1 MEIPADAQRIEI
13 VTEVD
18 DTKTHGF
25 AIRRDLG
32 KHERLARAGKMFGIF
47 FGVALLTVFIPI
59 LHFILPPLFLI
70 AGIVF
75 FWTTYM
81 ETGEVLEGEY
91 ICPNCKHK
99 MVIPPGAEDWPKEER
114 CGGCSFLLKTQPVK

>member
-1 MEIPADAQRIEI
+1 MEIPADAQRIEL

-18 DTKTHGF
+18 DTKTFGF
-25 AIRRDLG
+25 AVRRDLA

-70 AGIVF
+70 AGTVF

-91 ICPNCKHK
+91 TCPNCKHK
-99 MVIPPGAEDWPKEER
+99 MVIPHEAEDWPKEQR